1 MPLQISVFI
10 YRFKSKNGCGVN
22 QNTLF
27 CFILLNMKPYR
38 YAPRNTGGEKLRGR
52 NASSSSTS
60 TTSVEVII
68 ILNLS
73 KCAIF

>member
-38 YAPRNTGGEKLRGR
+38 YAPRNTGGKNSE
-52 NASSSSTS
+52 
-60 TTSVEVII
+60 VETPAVPQPQ
-68 ILNLS
+68 LHQS
-73 KCAIF
+73 KS